1 MKPLLIIAAGGTIDA
16 AEYNFETGSVISFA
30 KSAAL
35 DVFEKVMPDAVS
47 RNIQLSSPFQK
58 DSDVMT
64 DQDRQEILKIC
75 RSSSC
80 NRIIITHGSGTIIDT
95 GRLLADNLK
104 DKTIVLTGSLP
115 YSHDPVYAAFNLGN
129 AVTACQL
136 LQPGV
141 YIATSGEVVSLNEG
155 VEKVKSGKI
164 TYFIQREKTGFS
176 AA

>member
-16 AEYNFETGSVISFA
+16 AEYIFEAGSDISFV
-30 KSAAL
+30 KSAAS
-35 DVFEKVMPDAVS
+35 DVFEKVMSDAVS
-47 RNIQLSSPFQK
+47 RNVQLSSPFQK
-58 DSDVMT
+58 DSDAMT

-75 RSSSC
+75 RGSSC
-80 NRIIITHGSGTIIDT
+80 DRIITTHGSGTMIDT

-115 YSHDPVYAAFNLGN
+115 YSHDPGYAAFNLGN

-141 YIATSGEVVSLNEG
+141 Y
-155 VEKVKSGKI
+155 
-164 TYFIQREKTGFS
+164 R
-176 AA
+176 